1 MGKRVRFVLLAIAV
15 AAMLGA
21 LPTLGASAAGATPPP
36 TFDARGSAEQVDVT
50 GLPAGQDAS
59 LLASDGT
66 TVATQRANPLGGL
79 LFRNVTPGSGYR
91 VKNLADSSES
101 SPLTVYSNAPAP
113 WDPSIYNQTINSS
126 GYQYL
131 TTRDGTKLA
140 LDVHLPSGKGP
151 FPTLIEYAG
160 YGYANPAGPQSG
172 ISVIANLMGFA
183 VVDVNMRGTGCSG
196 GAFDFF
202 EPLQQLDGYD
212 VIETIAHQPWVL
224 NNKVGMF
231 GISYGGISQLFT
243 AQNNP
248 PSLAAITPMSVLDAS
263 ATTLYPGGILNNGF
277 ALSWAQGRVD
287 DAQPAGP
294 HTGQKWAWD
303 QIQGGDTVCA
313 ANQALH
319 GEAVDLIAKLRA
331 NSHYD
336 AATADPVDPVTFVHN
351 IHVPVFMACQ
361 WQDEQTGGHCPELVQ
376 HMTGTDKKWFTFTNG
391 AHIDSLDPATLN
403 RMFDFLELYVAKR
416 APTLD
421 KAAIRSLAPI
431 LYQQALGV
439 PNTDNITLPDD
450 PIQDEPT
457 YAAAL
462 AAFEKLPMV
471 RVRFENGAGTSPTGD
486 TTPGNPYAAFEKSFS
501 DLPVPGTQART
512 WYLGP
517 NGTLTD
523 QPPTGGVIDS
533 YTSDASAT
541 PRTDY
546 IDHTGHGG
554 LWGNASQWEWNW
566 LQNPAG
572 NAVSYVTAPLAQ
584 NTTVVGSGAVYLW
597 VKSSTPDVDLQA
609 TISEVRPDGKESFV
623 QNGWIRASERKLST
637 GSDNFLKRPSTLLDP
652 IPSFTTADAAPM
664 PADQFVQVAIPL
676 YYEGH
681 PYRAGSRIRVTIAA
695 PNGSQPIWAFDET
708 QPSTGTA
715 QVSLASTYSMPSSLV
730 LPVVPDVTIPTDLP
744 ICPTLR
750 NEPCR
755 DYVAYTNDSVAVS
768 APTTTTSTTTT
779 STTTSPSTTTGSVA
793 TDAPPPT
800 TAPGAAAPTSPD
812 GSGGLPVTGA
822 DLWLLLGVAAM
833 LVLAGLGLST
843 AVRRRRSTS

>member
-1 MGKRVRFVLLAIAV
+1 MGRIGKRLRFVLLAIAT

-21 LPTLGASAAGATPPP
+21 LPTLGATSASALPPP
-36 TFDARGSAEQVDVT
+36 TFDAHGSAEQVYVT
-50 GLPAGQDAS
+50 GLPAGQDTS
-59 LLASDGT
+59 LLSSGGAT
-66 TVATQRANPLGGL
+66 IATQRANPLGGL

-101 SPLTVYSNAPAP
+101 APLTVYSNAPAP

-131 TTRDGTKLA
+131 TTRDGTQLA

-160 YGYANPAGPQSG
+160 YGYTNPAGPQSG

-183 VVDVNMRGTGCSG
+183 VVDVNIRGTGCSG

-248 PSLAAITPMSVLDAS
+248 PSLAAITPMSVLDTS

-294 HTGQKWAWD
+294 HRSEVGVGPDPGRRHGLRGKPGAARRGGRPDREASGQ
-303 QIQGGDTVCA
+303 
-313 ANQALH
+313 L
-319 GEAVDLIAKLRA
+319 
-331 NSHYD
+331 HYD

-421 KAAIRSLAPI
+421 KATIRSLAPL

-439 PNTDNITLPDD
+439 PNTDSITLPGRPD
-450 PIQDEPT
+450 PGRADVRRS
-457 YAAAL
+457 AC
-462 AAFEKLPMV
+462 
-471 RVRFENGAGTSPTGD
+471 RVREAADGPSALQETS
-486 TTPGNPYAAFEKSFS
+486 
-501 DLPVPGTQART
+501 
-512 WYLGP
+512 
-517 NGTLTD
+517 
-523 QPPTGGVIDS
+523 
-533 YTSDASAT
+533 
-541 PRTDY
+541 
-546 IDHTGHGG
+546 GH
-554 LWGNASQWEWNW
+554 
-566 LQNPAG
+566 
-572 NAVSYVTAPLAQ
+572 LAH
-584 NTTVVGSGAVYLW
+584 G
-597 VKSSTPDVDLQA
+597 
-609 TISEVRPDGKESFV
+609 
-623 QNGWIRASERKLST
+623 
-637 GSDNFLKRPSTLLDP
+637 
-652 IPSFTTADAAPM
+652 
-664 PADQFVQVAIPL
+664 
-676 YYEGH
+676 
-681 PYRAGSRIRVTIAA
+681 
-695 PNGSQPIWAFDET
+695 
-708 QPSTGTA
+708 
-715 QVSLASTYSMPSSLV
+715 
-730 LPVVPDVTIPTDLP
+730 
-744 ICPTLR
+744 
-750 NEPCR
+750 
-755 DYVAYTNDSVAVS
+755 
-768 APTTTTSTTTT
+768 
-779 STTTSPSTTTGSVA
+779 
-793 TDAPPPT
+793 
-800 TAPGAAAPTSPD
+800 
-812 GSGGLPVTGA
+812 
-822 DLWLLLGVAAM
+822 
-833 LVLAGLGLST
+833 
-843 AVRRRRSTS
+843 